1 MVSRTDALIALHR
14 FGFGP
19 KPGEAIAVAADPKGW
34 LHQQIDA
41 PYRPPPAMAGLPPV
55 AENVV
60 DWWITAR
67 RSVPE
72 LVRKYRNDYKTLWLD
87 EVKVRLEEA
96 IATDQPFRERLVWFW
111 SNHFTVSG
119 AKGRTMGMA
128 AGHEREAI
136 RPNITG
142 SFRDLLH
149 ASTRHPGMLFYL
161 DNHLSMG
168 ERSSAGVYSGRGL
181 NENLA
186 RELMELHTL
195 GVDQGYNQG
204 DVRNLAK
211 MLTGW
216 TFSRN
221 GEPASG
227 QFFFRDTYHE
237 PGVKTLMG
245 QDYPDQGEAEAA
257 QALDRLAQAPA
268 TARRVAFKLARH
280 FIADE
285 PPPALVAQLTGVF
298 QDTAGD
304 LKALAHTLVDHPA
317 SWELKL
323 QKAKSHQE
331 YVVGVARLAGGA
343 LPVATLLEVMENF
356 GQAPFMAPSPAG
368 WPEVSAAW
376 IAPDSAMRRARF
388 ALAMAD
394 QAADRLDVP
403 ALIAETM
410 DGFAPATTLQ
420 ALRDAASPQEAL
432 ALAFA
437 SPTMQRR

>member
-1 MVSRTDALIALHR
+1 
-14 FGFGP
+14 
-19 KPGEAIAVAADPKGW
+19 
-34 LHQQIDA
+34 
-41 PYRPPPAMAGLPPV
+41 
-55 AENVV
+55 
-60 DWWITAR
+60 
-67 RSVPE
+67 
-72 LVRKYRNDYKTLWLD
+72 
-87 EVKVRLEEA
+87 
-96 IATDQPFRERLVWFW
+96 
-111 SNHFTVSG
+111 
-119 AKGRTMGMA
+119 MGMA

-195 GVDQGYNQG
+195 GVDQGYNQD

-221 GEPASG
+221 GEPAPG

-304 LKALAHTLVDHPA
+304 LTPQAHTLVDHPA
-317 SWELKL
+317 SWEPKL